1 VIPAAGP
8 EGTLRWGAVGLG
20 AAARAMLSALAA
32 HPQIQVVA
40 GADPDDRARAVF
52 TAAHGVPAVPT
63 LTELLARWDVDVVYV
78 ATPTP
83 LHPAHVLEAFR
94 AGVHVV
100 VEKPMAPS
108 VPEARSMVAAAAE
121 AGRVLVVGHSQS
133 FEAPV
138 RAMRALIESGR
149 VGALRAVNCWY
160 FTDWMYRPRHPDELD
175 ETRGGGV
182 PLRQGAHHADIVR
195 FLGGG
200 LLRSVRGSVG
210 RWDPGRPAAGA
221 YTAFL
226 EFEDGTPA
234 TMVYS
239 GYDHFP
245 SSELTFGIGESGRP
259 VGPGYA
265 LARAQL
271 TGLTAGEE
279 LEHKR
284 GSAGPSRQDE
294 LLSSGDAQPF
304 FGLVVVSC
312 EGADMRVGPQG
323 LIVYG
328 DSRRVEIPLRG
339 MPSGR
344 GRLVEEVLDA
354 VRGRGPATH
363 DGPWGLA
370 NLEVCAALGRSAAA
384 RQEIVLEHQVA
395 LRAQPSLAGVIDAAG
410 DLTGNGTGARPAPD
424 GQEARPAATRGT

>member
-1 VIPAAGP
+1 MLPALVGNP
-8 EGTLRWGAVGLG
+8 AV
-20 AAARAMLSALAA
+20 R
-32 HPQIQVVA
+32 VVA
-40 GADPDDRARAVF
+40 GADPDERARAVF
-52 TAAHGVPAVPT
+52 TAAHGVPAVATPD
-63 LTELLARWDVDVVYV
+63 ELLARGDVDVVYI
-78 ATPTP
+78 ATPT
-83 LHPAHVLEAFR
+83 HAHTAHALEAF
-94 AGVHVV
+94 ATGVHVV

-108 VPEARSMVAAAAE
+108 LADARSMAAAATA

-138 RAMRALIESGR
+138 RAMRAVIESGQ

-175 ETRGGGV
+175 EERGGGV

-210 RWDPGRPAAGA
+210 RWDPGRVAAGA

-234 TMVYS
+234 TTVYS

-265 LARAQL
+265 VARARL
-271 TGLTAGEE
+271 AGLMPAEE
-279 LEHKR
+279 LALKR
-284 GSAGPSRQDE
+284 GLDGPSRQDQ
-294 LLSSGDAQPF
+294 LLAGGDAQPF
-304 FGLVVVSC
+304 FGLVVASC
-312 EGADMRVGPQG
+312 EGADLRVGPDG

-328 DSRRVEIPLRG
+328 DRARVEVPLRDL
-339 MPSGR
+339 PTGR
-344 GRLVEEVLDA
+344 AHLVEEVLDA
-354 VRGRGPATH
+354 VRGTRPATH
-363 DGPWGLA
+363 DGAWGVA
-370 NLEVCAALGRSAAA
+370 NLEVCTALSRSSVA
-384 RQEIVLEHQVA
+384 RQELLLKHQVR
-395 LRAQPSLAGVIDAAG
+395 LPAQPPLPAVVDALEAAG
-410 DLTGNGTGARPAPD
+410 GCSHPPQEDLLWN
-424 GQEARPAATRGT
+424 

>member
-1 VIPAAGP
+1 MLPA
-8 EGTLRWGAVGLG
+8 LV
-20 AAARAMLSALAA
+20 A
-32 HPQIQVVA
+32 HPQVRLVA

-52 TAAHGVPAVPT
+52 AEAHGIPAVPT
-63 LTELLARWDVDVVYV
+63 LAELLAAGGVDVVYV

-83 LHPAHVLEAFR
+83 LHAGHVLEALA
-94 AGVHVV
+94 AGAHVV

-108 VPEARSMVAAAAE
+108 LADARSMVAAAEE

-138 RAMRALIESGR
+138 RAMRTVIESGR

-210 RWDPGRPAAGA
+210 RWDAGRPGPGA
-221 YTAFL
+221 YTAFF

-234 TMVYS
+234 TAVYS

-245 SSELTFGIGESGRP
+245 SSELTFGIGEAGRP

-265 LARAQL
+265 VARGRLA
-271 TGLTAGEE
+271 GLSPAEE
-279 LEHKR
+279 LGHKR
-284 GSAGPSRQDE
+284 GLDGPSRQDE
-294 LLSSGDAQPF
+294 LLLSGDLQPF

-312 EGADMRVGPQG
+312 EGADLRVGPRG
-323 LIVYG
+323 LIVYE
-328 DSRRVEIPLRG
+328 DDRRVEIPL
-339 MPSGR
+339 SGIPA
-344 GRLVEEVLDA
+344 GRNRLIDEVLEA
-354 VRGRGPATH
+354 VRGIRPASH
-363 DGPWGLA
+363 DGAWGLA
-370 NLEVCAALGRSAAA
+370 NLEVCTALTRSSTA
-384 RQEIVLEHQVA
+384 RAEIMLEHQVPLPPQHPLPGLVDA
-395 LRAQPSLAGVIDAAG
+395 LGEAVPTPR
-410 DLTGNGTGARPAPD
+410 TGNSEEEDPPWS
-424 GQEARPAATRGT
+424 